1 MIDWYIIRII
11 FDIILIYSIY
21 SGFQV
26 KVVGEAVQAEAEA
39 LSSEAEAEALSSE
52 AEARPRHL
60 STCPR
65 RGRGEA
71 LRCLEAA
78 SRPRHRG
85 HIPAQLVTCT
95 GSQVPDCPLY
105 CS

>member
-11 FDIILIYSIY
+11 LDIILIYSIY

-26 KVVGEAVQAEAEA
+26 KVVREAVQAEAEA
-39 LSSEAEAEALSSE
+39 FSSEAEAFSSE

-71 LRCLEAA
+71 LRCLKAA
-78 SRPRHRG
+78 SRPH
-85 HIPAQLVTCT
+85 P
-95 GSQVPDCPLY
+95 
-105 CS
+105 

>member
-1 MIDWYIIRII
+1 M
-11 FDIILIYSIY
+11 DIILIYSIY

-26 KVVGEAVQAEAEA
+26 KVVREAVQ
-39 LSSEAEAEALSSE
+39 AEAEALSSE

-78 SRPRHRG
+78 SRPRPYPWSPAPHR
-85 HIPAQLVTCT
+85 ISIL
-95 GSQVPDCPLY
+95 LN
-105 CS
+105 

>member
-1 MIDWYIIRII
+1 MIDWYIILII
-11 FDIILIYSIY
+11 LDIILIYSIY

-26 KVVGEAVQAEAEA
+26 KVVREAVQ
-39 LSSEAEAEALSSE
+39 AEAEALSSE

-85 HIPAQLVTCT
+85 RGHIP
-95 GSQVPDCPLY
+95 GDY
-105 CS
+105 NR

>member
-11 FDIILIYSIY
+11 LDIILILIYSIY

-26 KVVGEAVQAEAEA
+26 KVVHEAVQAEAEA
-39 LSSEAEAEALSSE
+39 LSFEAEAEAFSSEAFSSE

-71 LRCLEAA
+71 LRCLEAEA
-78 SRPRHRG
+78 SRPRPH
-85 HIPAQLVTCT
+85 PW
-95 GSQVPDCPLY
+95 
-105 CS
+105 

>member
-1 MIDWYIIRII
+1 MIYWYIIRII

-52 AEARPRHL
+52 AEARPRR
-60 STCPR
+60 SAPRPR
-65 RGRGEA
+65 RGRGTCQHVRGEA
-71 LRCLEAA
+71 LMCLEAA
-78 SRPRHRG
+78 SRPRHPGRG
-85 HIPAQLVTCT
+85 HIHALTAT
-95 GSQVPDCPLY
+95 SR
-105 CS
+105 